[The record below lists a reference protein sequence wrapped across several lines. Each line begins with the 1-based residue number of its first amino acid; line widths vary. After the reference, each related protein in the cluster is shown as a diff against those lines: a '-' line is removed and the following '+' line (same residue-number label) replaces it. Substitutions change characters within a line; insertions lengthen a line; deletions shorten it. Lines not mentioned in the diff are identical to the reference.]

1 VRNRFWRVPSV
12 LPRRQVTLFLL
23 AIVVPSVVL
32 ILMAAWMTAQDRELA
47 QKRAADEHQRQTED
61 IRQSLLRYLEGHKAA
76 QMSAGLDGW
85 PVPALPVVLVARI
98 ADDRLVLPWD
108 DAASPAAV
116 GGAEPLAAA
125 IRDGEHHE
133 LVALQPLEAAKQYSR
148 AVALA
153 RDEGQRAYARLL
165 LARAWTKA
173 RHHDRARAE
182 YVRLVD
188 LAPGVRD
195 EHGVPMWTY
204 AAQRLAATGDA
215 PIRSTISAKIARD
228 VEAIDR
234 TAPAARYLLR
244 DLLERAAPAGSPEAA
259 TVAIGRLRD
268 RLDQSIQSAEQ
279 AAALQRAFPLD
290 GLRETAAPAPRW
302 VLFGEPSWLVSTAS
316 STVPWL
322 VAIPAQAALDAVI
335 TARVSDLRLLPGESA
350 EGEWLGQGFAG
361 MKVAYV
367 PVIRD
372 EWARRWPVQRW
383 FTWLIVLLSLSVTS
397 FGAYFLWRDVQREVR
412 MAALKSQFV
421 SSVSHELKTPL
432 TAIRMFAETLRM
444 GRASDEATAAEYLD
458 TIVNESERLTRLL
471 NNVLEFSK
479 MERGATHFRLQATPL
494 RDPIQRVIRAMSY
507 PLEQQGFRLHVAISD
522 PLPRVLIDPDAIEQ
536 ALLNLV
542 ANAMKY
548 SGEARDIALHVTAAG
563 GAVEIAVTDH
573 GIGIA
578 DTDQPRVFEK
588 FYRAP
593 TPENRHIPGTGLG
606 LTLVDHIARAH
617 GGRVHLTSAP
627 GRGSTFSLVLPAAA
641 VADGAAPSLAHLD
654 AV

>member
-1 VRNRFWRVPSV
+1 M
-12 LPRRQVTLFLL
+12 LPRRQVTLFIL

-32 ILMAAWMTAQDRELA
+32 ILMAAWMTVQDRELA
-47 QKRAADEHQRQTED
+47 HKRAADEHQRQTED
-61 IRQSLLRYLEGHKAA
+61 LRQSLLRYLEGHKAA
-76 QMSAGLDGW
+76 QMTARLEGHW
-85 PVPALPVVLVARI
+85 PVPAPPVVLVARI
-98 ADDRLVLPWD
+98 ADNRLVLPWD
-108 DAASPAAV
+108 DVASPAAV

-125 IRDGEHHE
+125 IRDGEHLE

-153 RDEGQRAYARLL
+153 GDEGQRAYARLL

-173 RHHDRARAE
+173 RHHDRAHAE
-182 YVRLVD
+182 YIRLVD
-188 LAPGVRD
+188 LPPEIRD
-195 EHGVPMWTY
+195 EHGVPLWTY
-204 AAQRLAATGDA
+204 AAQRLAATGEA
-215 PIRSTISAKIARD
+215 PIRSTITARIARD
-228 VEAIDR
+228 LAALDR
-234 TAPAARYLLR
+234 TAPAARYLLG
-244 DLLERAAPAGSPEAA
+244 DLLERAAPASSAEGA
-259 TVAIGRLRD
+259 TDAIGRLRD
-268 RLDQSIQSAEQ
+268 QLKQSIQSAEQ
-279 AAALQRAFPLD
+279 AAALQRAFPLE
-290 GLRETAAPAPRW
+290 GLRETPAPAPKW

-316 STVPWL
+316 STGPWL
-322 VAIPAQAALDAVI
+322 VAIPTRSALDAVV
-335 TARVSDLRLLPGESA
+335 TARMSDLRLLPGESA
-350 EGEWLGQGFAG
+350 DGEWIGEGFAG
-361 MKVAYV
+361 IKVAYTEL
-367 PVIRD
+367 IGD

-383 FTWLIVLLSLSVTS
+383 FAWLIVLLSLSVTS

-412 MAALKSQFV
+412 IAALKSQFV

-444 GRASDEATAAEYLD
+444 GRAADEATAAEYLD

-494 RDPIQRVIRAMSY
+494 QDPIQRVIRAMSY
-507 PLEQQGFRLHVAISD
+507 SLEQQGFKLQVAISD

-548 SGEARDIALHVTAAG
+548 SGEARDIALQVTAAG
-563 GAVEIAVTDH
+563 DGVEIAVTDH
-573 GIGIA
+573 GLGIA
-578 DTDQPRVFEK
+578 DSDQQRVFEK

-627 GRGSTFSLVLPAAA
+627 GRGSTFALVLPAAPA
-641 VADGAAPSLAHLD
+641 AEGAAPSLARMD